1 MVCVLQ
7 NCLYQLINNE
17 RSEKLLIT
25 RTMNVQ
31 LCLITNDL
39 Y

>member
-25 RTMNVQ
+25 RTMNFQ

-39 Y
+39 